1 MTRPRSFR
9 FAASLLAALEE
20 RARDRGETASAVAE
34 RYLEEAIRAAD
45 HPGVLFRDGPAG
57 RRAAV
62 AGGPDVW
69 EIVGSF
75 LAEGSDA
82 SAAADYLSLP
92 VGLVNVAVGY
102 YAEYPEEVNA
112 WLERNQALADE
123 AEARF
128 RRRGA

>member
-1 MTRPRSFR
+1 VTLRLPAQLKGSLARQ
-9 FAASLLAALEE
+9 AAREGATQTAL
-20 RARDRGETASAVAE
+20 AE

-45 HPGVLFRDGPAG
+45 HPGVVFRDGPAG

-92 VGLVNVAVGY
+92 VRLVHVAVGY

>member
-1 MTRPRSFR
+1 MTLRLPAQLKGSLARQ
-9 FAASLLAALEE
+9 AAREGATQTAL
-20 RARDRGETASAVAE
+20 AE

-45 HPGVLFRDGPAG
+45 HPGVVFRDGPAG

-82 SAAADYLSLP
+82 SAD
-92 VGLVNVAVGY
+92 VAVGY